1 MSESYRQTRNYENL
15 NRCIYPGVGEFG
27 IPELEPVHC
36 DAETWIGF
44 NYAKGCDVEDRPAH
58 SVHFFIDDYQ
68 FNRLWTAPDV
78 YLPMLSGF
86 RCVAT
91 PDFSM
96 YTDFPKAIQIYNH
109 YRKHWLGRYWQDHGI
124 TVIPTIA
131 WSTPDSYE
139 WCFDGEPVG
148 GDVIVSSVG
157 TQADPECA
165 ELFMSGGVSVGAAGG
180 GGGLNG
186 PAAQFQVQTNP
197 PNIVPTAQQAAQLN
211 SSVFADTDT
220 QTYHQLFNGKQY
232 FQNQNLN
239 IDQQI
244 ATINYLADQPEP
256 GSLYSPSQ
264 NMNWNMANGQK
275 LTANQQYMQQHMMAA
290 MHNLGYNLNLTRY
303 DHPQF
308 VNGLLQQAG
317 VKNADYTKLSP
328 AALKKALTGMSYG
341 ENKFLST
348 SYNDFKNA
356 PASSQS
362 VFNTRAVKISYQA
375 KANVQA
381 MMPGNGPGGSLGE
394 VVLAPSGGNK
404 NMKIVDVRY
413 TGNSARQQG
422 SRNMNLPQIEI
433 VVEVSKQ

>member
-124 TVIPTIA
+124 TVIQTIA

-148 GDVIVSSVG
+148 CDVIVSSVG

-165 ELFMSGGVSVGAAGG
+165 ELFMSGYLEMERRLEPSKVIFYGDVPDALKWQSNVCPVPAFQHELKKRIAAR
-180 GGGLNG
+180 
-186 PAAQFQVQTNP
+186 
-197 PNIVPTAQQAAQLN
+197 
-211 SSVFADTDT
+211 
-220 QTYHQLFNGKQY
+220 QY
-232 FQNQNLN
+232 YQNQNLN

-244 ATINYLADQPEP
+244 ATISYLADQPEP

-290 MHNLGYNLNLTRY
+290 MHNLGYNLTLTRY

-317 VKNADYTKLSP
+317 VRNADYTKLSP

-362 VFNTRAVKISYQA
+362 VFKTRAVKISYQA
-375 KANVQA
+375 KADVQA
-381 MMPGNGPGGSLGE
+381 MMPGDGPGGRLGE
-394 VVLAPSGGNK
+394 IVLAPSGGSR

-413 TGNSARQQG
+413 TGNSARKQG

>member
-1 MSESYRQTRNYENL
+1 M
-15 NRCIYPGVGEFG
+15 G
-27 IPELEPVHC
+27 
-36 DAETWIGF
+36 
-44 NYAKGCDVEDRPAH
+44 
-58 SVHFFIDDYQ
+58 
-68 FNRLWTAPDV
+68 
-78 YLPMLSGF
+78 
-86 RCVAT
+86 
-91 PDFSM
+91 
-96 YTDFPKAIQIYNH
+96 
-109 YRKHWLGRYWQDHGI
+109 GRGSKSQ
-124 TVIPTIA
+124 
-131 WSTPDSYE
+131 
-139 WCFDGEPVG
+139 
-148 GDVIVSSVG
+148 
-157 TQADPECA
+157 
-165 ELFMSGGVSVGAAGG
+165 MSGGVSVGAAGG

-197 PNIVPTAQQAAQLN
+197 PNIAPTAQQAAQLN

-328 AALKKALTGMSYG
+328 AALKKALMGMSYG

-394 VVLAPSGGNK
+394 VVLAPSGGSK

>member
-148 GDVIVSSVG
+148 G
-157 TQADPECA
+157 
-165 ELFMSGGVSVGAAGG
+165 
-180 GGGLNG
+180 GGLNG

-244 ATINYLADQPEP
+244 ATISYLADQPEP

-317 VKNADYTKLSP
+317 FKNADYSKMSP

-362 VFNTRAVKISYQA
+362 VFNTRAVKISYRA
-375 KANVQA
+375 NANVQA

-394 VVLAPSGGNK
+394 IVLAPSGGSK

-422 SRNMNLPQIEI
+422 SRNMSLPQIEI

>member
-96 YTDFPKAIQIYNH
+96 YTDFPKTIQIYNH

-157 TQADPECA
+157 TQTSWKTKK
-165 ELFMSGGVSVGAAGG
+165 LFMRGYLEMEKRLKPHRVFFYGDIPPSLAWRVNIYPVRA
-180 GGGLNG
+180 
-186 PAAQFQVQTNP
+186 FQHE
-197 PNIVPTAQQAAQLN
+197 L
-211 SSVFADTDT
+211 
-220 QTYHQLFNGKQY
+220 K
-232 FQNQNLN
+232 
-239 IDQQI
+239 
-244 ATINYLADQPEP
+244 ER
-256 GSLYSPSQ
+256 
-264 NMNWNMANGQK
+264 MK
-275 LTANQQYMQQHMMAA
+275 
-290 MHNLGYNLNLTRY
+290 
-303 DHPQF
+303 
-308 VNGLLQQAG
+308 
-317 VKNADYTKLSP
+317 
-328 AALKKALTGMSYG
+328 LKKAA
-341 ENKFLST
+341 EN
-348 SYNDFKNA
+348 
-356 PASSQS
+356 
-362 VFNTRAVKISYQA
+362 AVLFENRK
-375 KANVQA
+375 
-381 MMPGNGPGGSLGE
+381 E
-394 VVLAPSGGNK
+394 
-404 NMKIVDVRY
+404 
-413 TGNSARQQG
+413 
-422 SRNMNLPQIEI
+422 
-433 VVEVSKQ
+433 